1 MLVGGVAF
9 QDLVL
14 SVHILAV
21 IVGFGA
27 IFAYPF
33 FFTAGARLD
42 PRAMPW
48 FLRMMQI
55 LSRRLVYPGLFL
67 VLVCGIYLASK
78 EDQFHAFYVQW
89 GFFAVIV
96 IGGVEGAVMAP
107 RLRRL
112 ISISEREL
120 AAAPAA
126 GAGPGAVPFSA
137 EYRTVFKQLSIGAA
151 AQALI
156 VVLTVFLMAA
166 RAGA

>member
-120 AAAPAA
+120 AAAPTA